1 MTTLGFYG
9 SNRRSSGSSSRTST
23 LPTSAEND
31 GVINA
36 KVDQLLSLVEKLQRD
51 QRQLHQSIV
60 TLTERVDCLC
70 ESTERLQAIQASE
83 SSSKRGQKKLP
94 TILSVSLLKKV
105 YIFSTCVFVL
115 KSLYCITSEHCKDPA
130 Q

>member
-9 SNRRSSGSSSRTST
+9 SRRPSGSSSRTNT
-23 LPTSAEND
+23 PTSAESD
-31 GVINA
+31 GVLNT

-70 ESTERLQAIQASE
+70 ESTERLQAVQASE
-83 SSSKRGQKKLP
+83 SNSKRGQKK
-94 TILSVSLLKKV
+94 IAYHFECKSVSRLEEGKQFKGD
-105 YIFSTCVFVL
+105 
-115 KSLYCITSEHCKDPA
+115 EG
-130 Q
+130 